1 MLAVTLLVCLIVA
14 VLVIAQY
21 SKTVAVI
28 IWFLGSGSLRTI
40 KHIKPLQKLTPQIQK
55 LDLLDTEYAA
65 IVAASR
71 NIAGD
76 LLYSPA
82 VVIKEIVS
90 YRTATKQSVKDISL
104 YRLGNCLQLFNPIA
118 TEAIALQ
125 NRSLNEKQQQV
136 KKVLFERFGVM
147 L

>member
-1 MLAVTLLVCLIVA
+1 MLVVTLLVCLIV
-14 VLVIAQY
+14 VVFVIAQY

-40 KHIKPLQKLTPQIQK
+40 KHIKPLQKLNSPQIQK

-65 IVAASR
+65 IVAASQ
-71 NIAGD
+71 NTAGD

-90 YRTATKQSVKDISL
+90 YRTATKQSVKDMSL
-104 YRLGNCLQLFNPIA
+104 YRLGNCLQLFGSIG

-125 NRSLNEKQQQV
+125 NRRLNEQQV